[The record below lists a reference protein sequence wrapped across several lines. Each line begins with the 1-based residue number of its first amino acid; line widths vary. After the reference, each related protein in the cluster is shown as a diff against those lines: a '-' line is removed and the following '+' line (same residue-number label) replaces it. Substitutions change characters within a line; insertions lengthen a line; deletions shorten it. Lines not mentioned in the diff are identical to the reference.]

1 MYAQRIL
8 ARSGVFGS
16 CVSVANSHDSQALCI
31 YMHAAGSSMSDD
43 IVPGLSAA
51 IERNISMLNVPDLGP
66 AAATSIEIRL
76 FLAVR
81 KQAKCLA
88 RLGTLASLARS

>member
-16 CVSVANSHDSQALCI
+16 RVSIANSHDSLDLCI
-31 YMHAAGSSMSDD
+31 YMHAAGSLMSDD
-43 IVPGLSAA
+43 IVPGLSAV
-51 IERNISMLNVPDLGP
+51 IERNISMLNVPELWP
-66 AAATSIEIRL
+66 AAATSVEIQF
-76 FLAVR
+76 FLAVL

-88 RLGTLASLARS
+88 RLGTLASPARG